1 MQNHDRPRSSSRR
14 PVMGRLLPARRQTRW
29 VVAGSLVAALALLLA
44 GGAGAGGYTDASY
57 LTPRGTVGQP
67 YSHRVE
73 WKPGNGCP
81 PYSYAVVSGDFP
93 PGLSLSADGYL
104 TGVPT
109 RAGRYEFYIRQTDL
123 CGPEGE
129 GNSPFVIT
137 IDPVG
142 PLSPPPPPPPPPLVM
157 NGGTLPTAE
166 ATVPYAVTL
175 SATGGSGSRTWS
187 LTGGQLPRGLTLT
200 NDGRLSGTPE
210 AGGAYGFRATVT
222 AGTSSASADF
232 SLTVVPGLA
241 IEPGGKPPTLEVRR
255 PFEAKLGDLLPVT
268 GGAPP
273 YRYAPVGGFPFGIGL
288 DTGTGTLLGSPRRA
302 GAVTLAIR
310 VLDAKGAALDTSLSL
325 EVLERLRL
333 AIGKL
338 ATPKVGR
345 RYRAVLHAT
354 GGTGVVWRISSGAL
368 PPGLALDPATGTIS
382 GTPRRAGVVRVGV
395 SARDALGAGVST
407 RIKLTVSR

>member
-1 MQNHDRPRSSSRR
+1 MPDRR
-14 PVMGRLLPARRQTRW
+14 PFLALQRRTRW
-29 VVAGSLVAALALLLA
+29 ALAAALVAALALLLA
-44 GGAGAGGYTDASY
+44 GGASAGGYTDASY

-81 PYSYAVVSGDFP
+81 PYTYAVVSGDFP
-93 PGLSLSADGYL
+93 PGLSLSTDGYL

-109 RAGRYEFYIRQTDL
+109 RGGRYEFYIRQTDL

-129 GNSPFVIT
+129 GNSPFVIF
-137 IDPVG
+137 IDSSG
-142 PLSPPPPPPPPPLVM
+142 TPLPPPPPPAPPLVM
-157 NGGTLPTAE
+157 SGGALPPAE
-166 ATVPYAVTL
+166 ATVPYTVTL
-175 SATGGSGSRTWS
+175 SATGGSGARTWS
-187 LTGGQLPRGLTLT
+187 LTGGQLPQGLTLT
-200 NDGRLSGTPE
+200 SDGRLSGTPQ

-222 AGTSSASADF
+222 SGTGAASADY

-241 IEPGGKPPTLEVRR
+241 LAPGVKPPSLEVRR
-255 PFEAKLGDLLPVT
+255 PFEARLADVLQVT
-268 GGAPP
+268 GGTPP
-273 YRYAPVGGFPFGIGL
+273 YRYAPVSGFPFGIGL

-310 VLDAKGAALDTSLSL
+310 VLDANGAALDASLSL

-338 ATPKVGR
+338 PTPRVGK

-354 GGTGVVWRISSGAL
+354 GGTGVTWRISSGTL
-368 PPGLALDPATGTIS
+368 PAGLALDAATGAIT
-382 GTPRRAGVVRVGV
+382 GTPRRAGVARFGV
-395 SARDALGAGVST
+395 AARDALGAGVST
-407 RIKLTVSR
+407 RIRLTVA